1 MALAAVRERLIG
13 SSGKK
18 TAITPSMV
26 RFSGSL
32 LRYPARAALVWY
44 AGLIATGAALLMLPQ
59 AVVPGVKRLSAID
72 AVFTAT
78 SASCVTGLSVR
89 STGNDLSLFGQAV
102 VLLLIQIGGIG
113 IITVTT
119 FIVLRFGGSE
129 SLRHRLILTQ
139 TLGSAE
145 RDLKLMIG
153 KILRLVFVCEG
164 IGFVLLAT
172 HTLGGGAAWPALWEA
187 LFHSISAF
195 CNAGFSL
202 HDSSL
207 SGDRANP
214 LVNLTVMGLIITGGL
229 GFPVIKE
236 VVEVVWSRR
245 PGRWGRLSMH
255 TKMMLIGTALLL
267 TGGALAVLTL
277 EWHNALEGM
286 PLGEKLLVAG
296 FQSTTTRTAGFETVP
311 MGTLTNATLF
321 VFMLLMLVGAGPCS
335 TAGGFK
341 VSTLMVL
348 VCHAWSKIR
357 GLHRVHLF
365 RRSVPETTIDGALA
379 TSLLFGVVAA
389 SGLVA
394 LLVAEQADAPHRSGA
409 NLFLDAA
416 FEVCSALGTVGLSTG
431 ITPDLGTLAKAVLIV
446 LMFLGRLGPISA
458 FVALSGGER
467 RDRVEYPKEEVLI
480 G

>member
-1 MALAAVRERLIG
+1 
-13 SSGKK
+13 
-18 TAITPSMV
+18 MV

-44 AGLIATGAALLMLPQ
+44 AGLIAAGAMLLMLPQ
-59 AVVPGVKRLSAID
+59 SVAPGVKRLSAID

-78 SASCVTGLSVR
+78 SASCVTGLWVR
-89 STGNDLSLFGQAV
+89 STGNELSLFGQAV
-102 VLLLIQIGGIG
+102 VLTLIQVGGIG

-119 FIVLRFGGSE
+119 FVSLRFGGSE
-129 SLRHRLILTQ
+129 SLRQRLILTQ

-145 RDLKLMIG
+145 RDLRLMIG
-153 KILRLVFVCEG
+153 KILRLVLVCEAV
-164 IGFVLLAT
+164 GFVLLAMR
-172 HTLGGGAAWPALWEA
+172 TLSDGATWSAVWEA

-207 SGDRANP
+207 APVRSDP
-214 LVNLTVMGLIITGGL
+214 LVNLTVMALIILGGL

-236 VVEVVWSRR
+236 VVEVAWTKKA
-245 PGRWGRLSMH
+245 GRWNRLSMH
-255 TKMMLIGTALLL
+255 SKMMLIGTAVLLAGGTL
-267 TGGALAVLTL
+267 TVLVL
-277 EWHNALEGM
+277 EWDDALKDM

-311 MGTLTNATLF
+311 MAALTNATLF

-341 VSTLMVL
+341 VTTLMVL

-431 ITPDLGTLAKAVLIV
+431 ITPRLNAWAKAVLIV